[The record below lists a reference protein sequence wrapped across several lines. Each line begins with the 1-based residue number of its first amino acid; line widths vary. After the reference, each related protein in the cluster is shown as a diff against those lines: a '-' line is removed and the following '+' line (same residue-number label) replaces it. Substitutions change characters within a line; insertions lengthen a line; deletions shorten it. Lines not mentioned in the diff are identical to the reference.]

1 MTKKQTRLSLI
12 LSGLALLGVAVGLM
26 LYALSDS
33 IVFFYTP
40 SEMIAKN
47 ISPGT
52 RVRLGGLVE
61 QGSLVKGDD
70 GQVTFTVTD
79 KTKAMKVSFKGLLP
93 DLFRE
98 GQGVVAEGA
107 AAGDGSFRADLG
119 PWPNTTRNTCPR
131 KSSTSSKLKA
141 SGIPIRDSSEL
152 VATKPSPACRHPL
165 PSVTGEG
172 GKL

>member
-79 KTKAMKVSFKGLLP
+79 KTKAMKVSYKGLLP

-98 GQGVVAEGA
+98 GQGVVAEGSA
-107 AAGDGSFRADLG
+107 VGDGSFHADSVLAKHDEKYM
-119 PWPNTTRNTCPR
+119 P
-131 KSSTSSKLKA
+131 KEIVDKLKA
-141 SGIPIRDSSEL
+141 QGEW
-152 VATKPSPACRHPL
+152 HPDQ
-165 PSVTGEG
+165 G
-172 GKL
+172 